1 MWTDRRRSERSGR
14 ALSISHCELSWFHS
28 TSLLVTARQVTTL
41 PSRAGKTEQL
51 EMALAVTAVGRKRL
65 FMKLQQRPDESD
77 MRAKIAQQQMNCTT
91 RLVRI
96 HLRNLG

>member
-1 MWTDRRRSERSGR
+1 MDGPQKVRTFWTRLEYFALR
-14 ALSISHCELSWFHS
+14 AQLVSFHI
-28 TSLLVTARQVTTL
+28 TIGAARQVTTL

-77 MRAKIAQQQMNCTT
+77 MRVKIAQQQMNCTT
-91 RLVRI
+91 RLLRI
-96 HLRNLG
+96 RLRILR